1 MTRFLR
7 RMEADDIREQR
18 RSKKM
23 DYNDP
28 SQQVVEIKQGAA
40 RLQELL
46 GSAAPYD
53 AQLDEVDKISLNM
66 LRSIS
71 RIAAWSDST
80 RAKLHTERNKL

>member
-1 MTRFLR
+1 MD
-7 RMEADDIREQR
+7 ADDIREQR
-18 RSKKM
+18 RSRKM
-23 DYNDP
+23 SYDDP
-28 SQQVVEIKQGAA
+28 AQEVVDLKQGAA

-46 GSAAPYD
+46 GNAAPYD
-53 AQLDEVDKISLNM
+53 AQLDEVDKIGLNM

>member
-1 MTRFLR
+1 MSY
-7 RMEADDIREQR
+7 DD
-18 RSKKM
+18 
-23 DYNDP
+23 P
-28 SQQVVEIKQGAA
+28 AQQVVDLKYGVA

-46 GSAAPYD
+46 SNAAPYD
-53 AQLDEVDKISLNM
+53 AQLDEVDKIGLNM

>member
-1 MTRFLR
+1 
-7 RMEADDIREQR
+7 
-18 RSKKM
+18 M

>member
-1 MTRFLR
+1 M
-7 RMEADDIREQR
+7 
-18 RSKKM
+18 S
-23 DYNDP
+23 YNDP
-28 SQQVVEIKQGAA
+28 AQEVVDLKQGAA

-46 GSAAPYD
+46 GSAAPYE
-53 AQLDEVDKISLNM
+53 AQLDEVDKIGLSM

>member
-1 MTRFLR
+1 MSY
-7 RMEADDIREQR
+7 DDPAQE
-18 RSKKM
+18 
-23 DYNDP
+23 
-28 SQQVVEIKQGAA
+28 VVDLKQGAA

-46 GSAAPYD
+46 GNAAPYD
-53 AQLDEVDKISLNM
+53 EQLDEVDKIGLNM